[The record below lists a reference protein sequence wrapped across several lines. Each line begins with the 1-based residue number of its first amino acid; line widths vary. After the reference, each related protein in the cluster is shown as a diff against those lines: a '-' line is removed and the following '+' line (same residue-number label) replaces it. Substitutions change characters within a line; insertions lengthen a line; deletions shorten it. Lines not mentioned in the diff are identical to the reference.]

1 MVEVDIL
8 GSAIDKEGSVKIT
21 EMVTK
26 TLNENLGIAK
36 DDMYIRYRA
45 SEDWGW
51 NGTNF

>member
-26 TLNENLGIAK
+26 ALNEIWVLQRMICISAIGLQ
-36 DDMYIRYRA
+36 RTGL
-45 SEDWGW
+45 EW
-51 NGTNF
+51 N